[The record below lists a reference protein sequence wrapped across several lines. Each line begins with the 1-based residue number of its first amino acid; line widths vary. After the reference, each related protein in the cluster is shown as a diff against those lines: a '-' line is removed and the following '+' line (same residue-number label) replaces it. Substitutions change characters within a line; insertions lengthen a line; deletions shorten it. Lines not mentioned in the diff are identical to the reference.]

1 MQMLRSKSV
10 TLRHS
15 STLAPLTNILSTLSG
30 VVAAAALFI
39 LISSVSA
46 LPAAAQNRQS
56 RTNTASTELTIT
68 ANVVPVLWSRE
79 SPQAA
84 TIGKTAVM
92 YSVPTTPDNTESKQE
107 NRAIPIATRNGK
119 ETAILKTTTFVER

>member
-10 TLRHS
+10 ALRHS
-15 STLAPLTNILSTLSG
+15 STLAPRTSILSTLNG
-30 VVAAAALFI
+30 VMAAAALFI

-68 ANVVPVLWSRE
+68 ANIVSVLWSRE

-84 TIGKTAVM
+84 TIDKAAVL

-107 NRAIPIATRNGK
+107 TRAIPIAIGNGK